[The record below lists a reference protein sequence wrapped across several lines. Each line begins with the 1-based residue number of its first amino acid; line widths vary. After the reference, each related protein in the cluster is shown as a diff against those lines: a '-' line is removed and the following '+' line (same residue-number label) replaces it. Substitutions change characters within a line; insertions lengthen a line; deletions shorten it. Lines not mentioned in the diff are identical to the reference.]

1 MSKKIVLGVTG
12 ASGSIL
18 AWRFMEA
25 ARSNEI
31 HLIISRNSDQVIAY
45 EMGKSSSDF
54 EKLSTFSYSDS
65 DLAAR
70 VSSGSFIFDA
80 MVVMPCSMNTLAK
93 IAGGI
98 SDSLITR
105 VAAVCLKE
113 RRRLI
118 LVPREMPLS
127 EIALEN
133 MLKLTRAGAI
143 IAPSM
148 PSFYTLPKNIDDMVN
163 FVVSRILDLSGIE
176 NDLIKRW
183 KQEG

>member
-1 MSKKIVLGVTG
+1 MKKRIVLGITG

-18 AWRFMEA
+18 AWKFIKA
-25 ARSNEI
+25 AEGNEI
-31 HLIISRNSDQVIAY
+31 HLIISKNSDQVINY
-45 EMGKSSSDF
+45 EMGKSSTDF
-54 EKLSTFSYSDS
+54 QKLATHSYDDH

-70 VSSGSFIFDA
+70 VSSGSFIFDV

-105 VAAVCLKE
+105 AASVCLKE

-133 MLKLTRAGAI
+133 MLRLTRAGAI

-148 PSFYTLPKNIDDMVN
+148 PAFYTLPKSVDDMAD
-163 FVVSRILDLSGIE
+163 FVVSRILDLSGLE
-176 NDLIKRW
+176 NAIIRRW
-183 KQEG
+183 KEDQ

>member
-1 MSKKIVLGVTG
+1 MNKKIVLGVTG

-18 AWRFMEA
+18 AWRFMETA
-25 ARSNEI
+25 KGNEI
-31 HLIISRNSDQVIAY
+31 HLIISKNSEQVISY
-45 EMGKSSSDF
+45 EMGKTSGDF
-54 EKLSTFSYSDS
+54 ENLSSFSYSDQ
-65 DLAAR
+65 DLAAG

-80 MVVMPCSMNTLAK
+80 MVIMPCSMNTLAK
-93 IAGGI
+93 ISGGI

-105 VAAVCLKE
+105 AAAVCLKE
-113 RRRLI
+113 RRKLI

-133 MLKLTRAGAI
+133 MLRLTRSGAI

-148 PSFYTLPKNIDDMVN
+148 PSFYTLPKSVDDMIN
-163 FVVSRILDLSGIE
+163 FVVSRVLDLCGIE
-176 NDLIKRW
+176 NNLIKRW